1 MKKCINKCKLK
12 PCFDILLNEPP
23 TPLSP
28 PPPLPMLY

>member
-23 TPLSP
+23 

>member
-23 TPLSP
+23 PPAP

>member
-23 TPLSP
+23 LPP